1 MKQLMEFKYKLK
13 PQIGFLKTGKVL
25 ADVETY
31 LLDIFKIL
39 VKRFFKSRIQS
50 GKYFLANLGLI
61 YNRLEL

>member
-1 MKQLMEFKYKLK
+1 MEFKYKLK

-25 ADVETY
+25 TDGENY
-31 LLDIFKIL
+31 LLDFFKIL
-39 VKRFFKSRIQS
+39 LKRFFKSRIQS